1 MKVSEKMFQ
10 KYELKELLQNSVS
23 TVVFTKVDGTER
35 EMNCTL
41 LAEYLPEQPVTEKQ
55 QLLTEGLT
63 RAENPNTL
71 SVWDLDS
78 NGWRSF
84 RIDSIKSVTQK
95 K

>member
-1 MKVSEKMFQ
+1 MLQ
-10 KYELKELLQNSVS
+10 KYELKEMMQNSVT

-41 LAEYLPEQPVTEKQ
+41 LSEYLPEQPVTDKQ

-63 RAENPNTL
+63 KAENPNTL
-71 SVWDLDS
+71 SVWDLDN

-84 RIDSIKSVTQK
+84 RVDSVKSVIRKT
-95 K
+95 

>member
-1 MKVSEKMFQ
+1 MQ

-23 TVVFTKVDGTER
+23 TVIFTKVDGTER

-41 LAEYLPEQPVTEKQ
+41 LAEYLPEQPEK
-55 QLLTEGLT
+55 QLLTEGT
-63 RAENPNTL
+63 SRTENPNVL
-71 SVWDLDS
+71 SVWDLDNNS
-78 NGWRSF
+78 WRSF